1 MNPHSSDPKGKHP
14 MELVPSNR
22 YGPLMPIHSS
32 LNLTPM
38 SPLRSTNVPEYLIHT
53 PPQSPSSTP
62 SPAFSPASYP
72 QKKTSTSAKSIY
84 IDTAF
89 LPEVIISDDHAQLDP
104 YKIAPLYL
112 SNHMNSSYGIKTRE
126 WYEAILMET
135 GSVSIVHFYQGTTKL
150 YAYSKLQVKKLL
162 SYEDWGCNPL
172 QGKRLLNPEF
182 PYKSYKYSE
191 YIEAW
196 HKVFAY
202 QNPNNTHT
210 WYIQFKLPVLE
221 RFPSWFRH
229 WFLIW
234 GSQTQILPDAFQNLQ
249 TKFAQH
255 NTCTDLDDYHLYFM
269 AIYQIPWILKWEYSI
284 SENNTNN
291 YEYIP
296 QLGKTVK
303 VKWWDIFS
311 TNPTTLPLKRMPP
324 QPETLKPVSN
334 NTVSLPTFSAYLKK
348 LKQTHPNATFEEI
361 EQTLLHVFAPD
372 TTRPATLDET
382 VQSGNPLLEDFSQR
396 PTD

>member
-1 MNPHSSDPKGKHP
+1 MNPHSKGKQP
-14 MELVPSNR
+14 MDLIPSNR
-22 YGPLMPIHSS
+22 YGPLMPNHSP
-32 LNLTPM
+32 LDLTPM
-38 SPLRSTNVPEYLIHT
+38 SPLRSTNVPEYIIQS
-53 PPQSPSSTP
+53 PPQSPFATP

-72 QKKTSTSAKSIY
+72 NKQTSNSPKSIY
-84 IDTAF
+84 TDTAF
-89 LPEVIISDDHAQLDP
+89 LPEVIISDNHTELDP

-135 GSVSIVHFYQGTTKL
+135 GSVSIVHFYQENTKIF
-150 YAYSKLQVKKLL
+150 AYSKLQIKKLL
-162 SYEDWGCNPL
+162 SYEDWGCNPI
-172 QGKRLLNPEF
+172 QGKRLLNPGF
-182 PYKSYKYSE
+182 QYKSYKYSE

-202 QNPNNTHT
+202 QNPNNTHS
-210 WYIQFKLPVLE
+210 WYIQFKFPILE

-234 GSQTQILPDAFQNLQ
+234 GSSTQIMPDTFQALQ
-249 TKFAQH
+249 TKFVEY
-255 NTCTDLDDYHLYFM
+255 NTCNELDDYHLYFM

-284 SENNTNN
+284 SENNTHD
-291 YEYIP
+291 YTYIP

-303 VKWWDIFS
+303 VKWWDIFN
-311 TNPTTLPLKRMPP
+311 TNPATLPLKRIPP
-324 QPETLKPVSN
+324 QPGNLKPVSD

-348 LKQTHPNATFEEI
+348 LKQSYPNATIEEI

-372 TTRPATLDET
+372 TTRPATSEET
-382 VQSGNPLLEDFSQR
+382 VQFGNPLLEDFSQR
-396 PTD
+396 PTE